1 MHADNEDIDD
11 TQQDITEQYQI
22 VERKAWETRLY
33 THMIVCT
40 YIINTYIFHSFHPY
54 IFFNQD
60 RVSLTF
66 LGFKITLDGHLVDP
80 KVNRVME
87 YNLLTKELRNG
98 LALQG
103 VKFDEDFNAWAR
115 SVNVLN

>member
-1 MHADNEDIDD
+1 MHADNKDIDD
-11 TQQDITEQYQI
+11 SPQDITEQYQI
-22 VERKAWETRLY
+22 VERKAWETRLGILNY
-33 THMIVCT
+33 SIAIYHFVNIS
-40 YIINTYIFHSFHPY
+40 SFHPY

-66 LGFKITLDGHLVDP
+66 LGFKITPDGHLVDP
-80 KVNRVME
+80 KVNTIME
-87 YNLLTKELRNG
+87 QNLLTKQLRDG